1 MTKTA
6 KTATGAAIA
15 LISSIALMFLMR
27 ANAPRHAHMFEAVQA
42 GTHPMTTMWSEMG
55 WMMALGPV
63 TGILFFG
70 GIVTFVV
77 LLVRFFAKSD

>member
-1 MTKTA
+1 
-6 KTATGAAIA
+6 
-15 LISSIALMFLMR
+15 
-27 ANAPRHAHMFEAVQA
+27 
-42 GTHPMTTMWSEMG
+42 
-55 WMMALGPV
+55 MMALGPV